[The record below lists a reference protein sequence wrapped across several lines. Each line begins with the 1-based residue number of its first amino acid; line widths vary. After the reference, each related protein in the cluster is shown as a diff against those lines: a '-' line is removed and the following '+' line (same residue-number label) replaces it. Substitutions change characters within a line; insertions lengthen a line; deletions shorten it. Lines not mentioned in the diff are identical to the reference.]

1 MQTMDK
7 EEFRYRVC
15 KEFIRNRVRQVEWFS
30 IHRSPE
36 DLYRT
41 PNRMWAYSA
50 LKTLCAIS
58 KYKITDFEY
67 SDSHIRLKEWINQ
80 K

>member
-1 MQTMDK
+1 MDK
-7 EEFRYRVC
+7 EEFRYKVC
-15 KEFIRNRVRQVEWFS
+15 RAFLRNQVRQVEWYS
-30 IHRSPE
+30 HYVTPK

-58 KYKITDFEY
+58 KHEIGDFEY
-67 SDSHIRLKEWINQ
+67 NDDYIRLKKWTKKQ
-80 K
+80 S